1 MHMAA
6 GLAGCR
12 VKKKKKRN
20 GVPSGLNIYIVLVE

>member
-12 VKKKKKRN
+12 VKKKKRN